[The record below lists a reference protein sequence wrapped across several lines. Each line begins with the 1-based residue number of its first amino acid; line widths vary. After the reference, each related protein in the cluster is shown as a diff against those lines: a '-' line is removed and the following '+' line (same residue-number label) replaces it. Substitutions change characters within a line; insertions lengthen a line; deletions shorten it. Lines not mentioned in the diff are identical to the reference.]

1 MLSIVAQLLVPG
13 AHVVTRVVS
22 ILRASPGAAATAIGW
37 AFGVVD
43 CAIAAGLLAGVA
55 GVLVEPEAA
64 AGAAAAPVALLVA
77 LESLPLPPPQVAST
91 LQSTLERS
99 RKEQKGDDMGSHGAL
114 LQGRSSAVTPAGSA
128 FGSQAWPA

>member
-114 LQGRSSAVTPAGSA
+114 LQGRSSGVTPAGSA

>member
-99 RKEQKGDDMGSHGAL
+99 RKETIWVLMARSFRADR
-114 LQGRSSAVTPAGSA
+114 QG
-128 FGSQAWPA
+128 